1 MIAYHESISSTWVK
15 WIYQPYKTQVPVA
28 QWQGA
33 INILNLTN
41 CGKSVRFQWTDLKY
55 PLGTRWWEHEEDM
68 NVNMK
73 VQQIIYQRL
82 KTEKYQK
89 RFYIQQ
95 NLLLGNNPNCF
106 PWVSTIKNEV
116 LCRIR
121 IQDKLYYNTNDTE
134 RKSLSKDSE
143 AILPQSIMSL

>member
-1 MIAYHESISSTWVK
+1 MGKVNIK
-15 WIYQPYKTQVPVA
+15 PYKTQVPVA

-68 NVNMK
+68 LPQNQPGDVEGQGNLNMK

-89 RFYIQQ
+89 RFYIQ
-95 NLLLGNNPNCF
+95 
-106 PWVSTIKNEV
+106 
-116 LCRIR
+116 
-121 IQDKLYYNTNDTE
+121 
-134 RKSLSKDSE
+134 
-143 AILPQSIMSL
+143 